1 MKKFILSLFIFSSY
15 SFSYDLD
22 SIPQDR
28 PVHTAYV
35 LNLNHHF
42 YLTTAFRALNTGL
55 CLISKDNHEEWVN
68 LNIYQNPETKDM
80 PEDFNEND
88 YGDEIYRGYMTQ
100 INDRECS
107 ANESGINELVKVRQA
122 SETSPLLIEHWKQGS
137 WSDFRLKAEVIEE
150 TTDANPFGV
159 INFSRNLS
167 YRTEPGSMTSDTAN
181 IYLATAKSARIDENT
196 IEYNSIT
203 WNDQNVLAPES
214 IPIGVSSEGYFAK
227 IIHTEG
233 AGGYGTSRS
242 MSWSL
247 MSGTSFGNFPD
258 GIPQVYGVVNFS
270 YDDTYL
276 LFQRYLAFGNGSV
289 ESYNPPWQEFD
300 LESVCINRTTSWKYV
315 FHQGYGVFDS
325 DGYFISQDLIS
336 VPYSTNIEGYGVWS
350 GNLLLTKDTINGIP
364 YYCKNLS
371 DGSLVIPLTQDCA
384 GHQAAHANQTEQM
397 KLFEIPDGTVL
408 VDDSGNEYYVRV
420 LRPRRVYSHEPL
432 ENCSN
437 LSIEATQETKD
448 HTFFEYLDT
457 LMPPKGAV
465 IYGGNSYIPYE
476 DDDGDG
482 FLNIFDAFPE
492 DPLKNTDVDHD
503 GIDDSEDS
511 EILQFIPAY
520 KKYLDK
526 NLFFHNP

>member
-1 MKKFILSLFIFSSY
+1 MKKFILCLLIYCSN

-28 PVHTAYV
+28 PVHTSYV
-35 LNLNHHF
+35 LTLNHHF

-55 CLISKDNHEEWVN
+55 CLVSKDRHEEWVN
-68 LNIYQNPETKDM
+68 LNIYQDPETKDM

-88 YGDEIYRGYMTQ
+88 YGEEIFRGYLTQ
-100 INDRECS
+100 INDKECS
-107 ANESGINELVKVRQA
+107 ASESGIIELVKARQA

-137 WSDFRLKAEVIEE
+137 ISDFRLKTEVIEE
-150 TTDANPFGV
+150 ATDTNPFGV

-167 YRTEPGSMTSDTAN
+167 YRAEPGSTTSDTLN

-214 IPIGVSSEGYFAK
+214 IPIGISSEGYFAK

-233 AGGYGTSRS
+233 SGGYGTSRS
-242 MSWSL
+242 MSWNTMTGS
-247 MSGTSFGNFPD
+247 SFGNFPD

-276 LFQRYLAFGNGSV
+276 LFQRYIAFGNGSA
-289 ESYNPPWQEFD
+289 ESYNPPAQVSD
-300 LESVCINRTTSWKYV
+300 LENVCINRTSSWQYV
-315 FHQGYGVFDS
+315 FHQGYGVFDV
-325 DGYFISQDLIS
+325 DGYFISDAIT
-336 VPYSTNIEGYGVWS
+336 VPFSTNVEDFGAWS
-350 GNLLLTKDTINGIP
+350 GNLILTKDRITGIP

-371 DGSLVIPLTQDCA
+371 DGSLVAPLTQGCA
-384 GHQAAHANQTEQM
+384 GHQQVHDDQTEQM
-397 KLFEIPDGTVL
+397 MLFEIPDGTVL
-408 VDDSGNEYYVRV
+408 VDEGGNEYYIRV

-437 LSIEATQETKD
+437 LSIEATQETQD
-448 HTFFEYLDT
+448 HTFFEYLET
-457 LMPPKGAV
+457 SMPPRGA
-465 IYGGNSYIPYE
+465 IIHGTNSFVPYD

-492 DPLKNTDVDHD
+492 DPQKNIDVDHD
-503 GIDDSEDS
+503 GIDDAIDDL
-511 EILQFIPAY
+511 ILQYIPSY
-520 KKYLDK
+520 EKYLDLD
-526 NLFFHNP
+526 LFIHNP